1 MNKLNTVATVLVA
14 LLTLVDVGH
23 NIGIVPTYIPASDP
37 VPTELQL
44 PMQLPPGSLL
54 LANACSRGDFVIS

>member
-37 VPTELQL
+37 APTELQV
-44 PMQLPPGSLL
+44 PMPLPPDSLL
-54 LANACSRGDFVIS
+54 LASACSRGDFVIS

>member
-23 NIGIVPTYIPASDP
+23 NIGIILWDANK
-37 VPTELQL
+37 
-44 PMQLPPGSLL
+44 GS
-54 LANACSRGDFVIS
+54 SV